1 MQNVG
6 KDMIQPKL
14 SYIAGGSVKGTI
26 TLENSLEVSYNICLH
41 RFYHI
46 INQQFQSQVFTLEN
60 KNLDRSAF
68 FRKPKGIVSQQ
79 TAALDHVPCGLSDLT
94 PSMFFPFPT
103 SDTLKLRPCKR
114 KLQLLHLIS

>member
-14 SYIAGGSVKGTI
+14 SYIAGGSVKGAI

-60 KNLDRSAF
+60 KNLDLQ
-68 FRKPKGIVSQQ
+68 K
-79 TAALDHVPCGLSDLT
+79 DLKEKVYNIFT
-94 PSMFFPFPT
+94 HNS
-103 SDTLKLRPCKR
+103 LKL
-114 KLQLLHLIS
+114 LTM